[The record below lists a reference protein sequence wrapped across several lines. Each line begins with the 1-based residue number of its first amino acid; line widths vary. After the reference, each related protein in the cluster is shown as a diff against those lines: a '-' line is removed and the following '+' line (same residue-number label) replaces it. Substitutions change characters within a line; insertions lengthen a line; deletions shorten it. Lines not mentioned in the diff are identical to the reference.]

1 MMEEETRSQMDDEHV
16 TPRGDILIVDD
27 KPANLQLLSSIL
39 KERGHTVRA
48 VVSGAMGLIA
58 ARTARPDLILL
69 DIRMPGMN
77 GYEVCRELKAD
88 ETLRGIPVIF
98 ISSLEETL
106 DKVKAFQIGGV
117 DYITKPFQLEEV
129 IARVESQLALYHVY
143 QQAQKLAALRE
154 RERLARDLHD
164 AVSQTLFS
172 ASVAAE
178 TLLFQHKDQPERI
191 EAGLE
196 QIHRLTQ
203 TALAE
208 MRVLL
213 LELRPEA
220 LTRSS
225 LSSLLEQLASILK
238 THANVEIEIE
248 ADESAALPP
257 EIHITFYRIA
267 QEAMNNIVKHARA
280 TQVRIVLDSQPERSE
295 LAITDNG
302 RGFQRDAIQPG
313 HFGLLNMQE
322 RADKIGAELS
332 IASQPGHG
340 SRIGL
345 VWYRGGT

>member
-1 MMEEETRSQMDDEHV
+1 MDSEPI

-58 ARTARPDLILL
+58 ARAVKPDLILL
-69 DIRMPGMN
+69 DIRMPGMD
-77 GYEVCRELKAD
+77 GYAVCRELKAD
-88 ETLRGIPVIF
+88 ETLRSIPVIF

-106 DKVKAFQIGGV
+106 DKVKAFQSGGV

-129 IARVESQLALYHVY
+129 IARVELQLALYHVS

-172 ASVAAE
+172 ASVVAE
-178 TLLFQHKDQPERI
+178 TLLFQHKDRPDQV

-196 QIHRLTQ
+196 QIYGLTR

-213 LELRPEA
+213 LELRPDTLIRA
-220 LTRSS
+220 TLG
-225 LSSLLEQLASILK
+225 SLLEQLGNILK
-238 THANVEIEIE
+238 SHANAEVLIE
-248 ADESAALPP
+248 AEENAPLPP
-257 EIHITFYRIA
+257 EVHITFYRIA
-267 QEAMNNIVKHARA
+267 QEAMNNIARHARA
-280 TQVRIVLDSQPERSE
+280 SCVRITLDSRPAGAE
-295 LAITDNG
+295 LVIEDNG
-302 RGFQRDAIQPG
+302 RGFRRSDRD
-313 HFGLLNMQE
+313 
-322 RADKIGAELS
+322 RAGAFWPVEY
-332 IASQPGHG
+332 ARARRQ
-340 SRIGL
+340 
-345 VWYRGGT
+345 YRGAIC

>member
-1 MMEEETRSQMDDEHV
+1 MDNEPI

-58 ARTARPDLILL
+58 ARTVRPDLILL
-69 DIRMPGMN
+69 DIRMPDLD
-77 GYEVCRELKAD
+77 GYAVCRELKAD
-88 ETLRGIPVIF
+88 ESLRSIPVIF

-106 DKVKAFQIGGV
+106 DKVKAFQSGGV

-129 IARVESQLALYHVY
+129 IARVESQLALFHVY

-172 ASVAAE
+172 ASVMAE
-178 TLLFQHKDQPERI
+178 TLLLHQHDQPDKI
-191 EAGLE
+191 ESGLE
-196 QIHRLTQ
+196 QIYHLTR

-213 LELRPEA
+213 LELRPETLMRA
-220 LTRSS
+220 S
-225 LSSLLEQLASILK
+225 LSSLLEQLGSILK
-238 THANVEIEIE
+238 TRANVNVVIET
-248 ADESAALPP
+248 DEQAVLPQDA
-257 EIHITFYRIA
+257 HITFYRIA
-267 QEAMNNIVKHARA
+267 QETMNNIARHAHA
-280 TQVRIVLDSQPERSE
+280 TDVYIMFDSQPERAE
-295 LAITDNG
+295 LVIEDNG
-302 RGFQRDAIQPG
+302 RGFRRDDLIPG

-322 RADKIGAELS
+322 RADKIGAELVIDS
-332 IASQPGHG
+332 LPDHG
-340 SRIGL
+340 SRIAL
-345 VWYRGGT
+345 MWRSDERGSL